1 VIPTDP
7 DNTPTPAA
15 RAGSVYAPA
24 WMLYVYDERAFLT
37 FDGRLVAYTAVMTPA
52 QGARVEGI
60 FDRLT
65 RADTPTPTSDT

>member
-1 VIPTDP
+1 MIPTDP
-7 DNTPTPAA
+7 DNTLTPAA
-15 RAGSVYAPA
+15 RAWADYVPA
-24 WMLYVYDERAFLT
+24 WMLYVYDKRAFLT
-37 FDGRLVAYTAVMTPA
+37 FDGWLVAYAAVTTLA